1 MAKDPQQKAEE
12 RVEREKAITIN
23 RKARFQYEILE
34 KYEAGLA
41 LTGSEVKSCRA
52 HKVSLSDAYARFQ
65 GTELFLVNLDIAMY
79 EKAGYSQHEPK
90 RNRKLLLH
98 RREIKKLIGKVAER
112 GLTLIPLGMHFNE
125 RGYVKVSIGL
135 ARGRQLFDRRRAI
148 RDRETKRDISRATG
162 RRG

>member
-1 MAKDPQQKAEE
+1 VPKDPQKKAEE

-23 RKARFQYEILE
+23 RKARFHYEILE
-34 KYEAGLA
+34 KHEAGLA

-52 HKVSLSDAYARFQ
+52 HKVSLSDAYARVQ
-65 GTELFLVNLDIAMY
+65 GTEIFLVNLDIAMY

-90 RNRKLLLH
+90 RVRKLLLH

-148 RDRETKRDISRATG
+148 RDRETKRDIARAA